1 MGKVRIDG
9 LDYEV
14 VPIAAQISVSNRV
27 LNFCEETGRKH
38 EEYATEKIASA
49 IAEQLKASGLLEL
62 EKIKDAEE
70 TVYTAKVYVIKE
82 VRE

>member
-1 MGKVRIDG
+1 MSKVRIDG

-27 LNFCEETGRKH
+27 LNFCEETGRKYK
-38 EEYATEKIASA
+38 EYATEKIASA

-62 EKIKDAEE
+62 VKTENFDE
-70 TVYTAKVYVIKE
+70 TIYSAKVYVIKE
-82 VRE
+82 L